1 MTRSSL
7 ISRVGT
13 VLVISLVAFGA
24 ACGDDDDDTEAAS
37 QPTPTTAASNTSGS
51 ARIVIEGFAFLGIEG
66 QPANAPFTV
75 ENKDSVPHTVT
86 SVDGKFPVWAVAA
99 GETKTFGSL
108 APGSYAIRCDLHPS
122 RMTGTLV
129 VR

>member
-1 MTRSSL
+1 MTRSTL
-7 ISRVGT
+7 VSRVGT
-13 VLVISLVAFGA
+13 VLVISLLALGA
-24 ACGDDDDDTEAAS
+24 ACGDDDDSEAAS
-37 QPTPTTAASNTSGS
+37 QPTAASNTSGS
-51 ARIVIEGFAFLGIEG
+51 ARIVIEGFAFLGIDG

-75 ENKDSVPHTVT
+75 ENKDSVPHTVS
-86 SVDGKFPVWAVAA
+86 SVDGKFPVWSVAA